1 MNRKAL
7 LIGIDKYI
15 RNPLFCCVNDVKEL
29 KKSLEFNEDGHRNFD
44 IIEIFDEQCTR
55 ANLRKSIKSLF
66 SGEGEVALLYFSGHG
81 IDDKDDGYIV
91 TYDYEKDDYG
101 IPMNEILK
109 YAKQSNFAYKVIILD
124 CCHSGFTGHYGVIG
138 DTSILSDGVIIMTA
152 SRKDESAVEVN
163 GHGVFT
169 NLLIESLNGGAS
181 DILGNVTPGS
191 VYAYIDQAL
200 GAWSQRPLFKANI
213 SSFVSLRKCKEK
225 ISINELREVLSL
237 FNNDIDEYKLD
248 PSYEKTNIKGGEH
261 KNLPPYAN
269 QEHVKIFT
277 ELQKCNRNGLII
289 QKESPDMYFAAMDSK
304 SCILTPLGKHYWKMM
319 NNKII

>member
-15 RNPLFCCVNDVKEL
+15 RNPLFCCTNDVKEL

-44 IIEIFDEQCTR
+44 IVEMFDEQCTR
-55 ANLRKSIKSLF
+55 ANLRKSIKGLF

-163 GHGVFT
+163 GHGVFS

-225 ISINELREVLSL
+225 IHINELRDVLSL
-237 FNNDIDEYKLD
+237 FEDDNDEYLLD

-261 KNLPPYAN
+261 KNIPPYAN
-269 QEHVKIFT
+269 PKNVETFT
-277 ELQKCNRNGLII
+277 KLQKCNRNGLIVP
-289 QKESPDMYFAAMDSK
+289 KDSPDMYFAAMESK
-304 SCILTPLGKHYWKMM
+304 SCVLTPLGKHYWNMM
-319 NNKII
+319 HNRII